1 MLSEILGYTISSTGN
16 HTILLNN
23 SGLTPTEVETQIGP
37 RTSTTET
44 DIRRSW
50 GVTDFT
56 NGEAIAITNGSRT
69 VESTS
74 YCVMHYQG
82 TTKKISATP
91 VSAGAGQFI
100 FNWDVIDSAYSH
112 RGVARG

>member
-1 MLSEILGYTISSTGN
+1 MASEILGYTISSPGN
-16 HTILLNN
+16 HTVLLN
-23 SGLTPTEVETQIGP
+23 GGFTPVEVETQIGP
-37 RTSTTET
+37 RTGTTET

-50 GVTDFT
+50 GITDFT

-69 VESTS
+69 IESAS

-91 VSAGAGQFI
+91 VSAAAGQFT
-100 FNWDVIDSAYSH
+100 FNWDTVDSGYTH
-112 RGVARG
+112 RGAARS